1 MAPSPLQSGGNPFPP
16 APPVY
21 LTTSS
26 SFTLLPS
33 KGTRKRKAEGSDSIR
48 SIGFAVD
55 LVRESIRHI
64 ARLGVYG
71 ALTRDEHEAVGN
83 DGVGVET
90 GRSGSFVGHHGSPH
104 RSSFVDRAR
113 KLARSSG

>member
-1 MAPSPLQSGGNPFPP
+1 MI
-16 APPVY
+16 
-21 LTTSS
+21 SS
-26 SFTLLPS
+26 LFWLPIPDS
-33 KGTRKRKAEGSDSIR
+33 RIRKHKAGRSDSIR
-48 SIGFAVD
+48 SIGFAED

-90 GRSGSFVGHHGSPH
+90 GRSGSFVGHHGSPI

-113 KLARSSG
+113 KLARSSGPLRSLSPRALL